1 MQLWSQHEKSLA
13 VCAAQL
19 SCGVLL
25 KIVKYFEVMRNILP
39 RVKNSR
45 ILMRK
50 SFHESPDNVSCVGL

>member
-1 MQLWSQHEKSLA
+1 MQLWSQHEKITCCMRGSA
-13 VCAAQL
+13 
-19 SCGVLL
+19 CGVLL